1 MLGRL
6 SLIGAVVLTL
16 SASLLGVSNASA
28 TDANTTRP
36 TQAELQSA
44 IHQLETL
51 GDYPTYFGPDSSA
64 VLSPSVPHYQEYLY
78 LYNLVNSVQTLFDHY
93 DDADYLARHKVSD
106 ETFRMP

>member
-16 SASLLGVSNASA
+16 STSLLGVSNASA
-28 TDANTTRP
+28 TNANPARP

-44 IHQLETL
+44 IYQLENL

-78 LYNLVNSVQTLFDHY
+78 LYNLVNSV
-93 DDADYLARHKVSD
+93 
-106 ETFRMP
+106 